1 MPIIYDKLKTNFV
14 VPEEPSKIN
23 DYTDTASSHP
33 NRAPVVGRSEAK
45 EGTVLSYFDDSR
57 GDVQSVGHGGYQSES
72 SQRVEDKS
80 RVEESLDLFQSG
92 GRISDFFE
100 VGASVGLQA
109 KEDAYAGGATFTEYA
124 DGIENASG
132 TTGGGACVLPGTKV
146 ITKRGEINIEDTKED
161 DMIFVFDFAEETFD
175 YSPISSM
182 RKGTPVDGWTELET
196 EMGYKLK
203 CSNTHLIYHPDYV
216 NCAIPINKLKV
227 GGQLY
232 VYKNKEIV
240 EDKVK
245 SITVHNEPTNVW
257 NYELKFTHNYISDG
271 VLSHNALPKSPA
283 TFSHNYVV
291 RKDSDL
297 TKGDLVKL
305 DENNEMV
312 KSDKKEDP
320 GIVGI
325 LWRTLKPN
333 KPETSFM
340 EKQIEKWDEEKKE
353 RYNNAH
359 YIDSMNQILPE
370 EGREDKRIM
379 CVAAIGDTR
388 NYAYADDEY
397 YEDELLLGFK
407 ICNQNGSVN
416 KGDLLCSSDVPGYLM
431 KQPAQYTVT
440 GFNDKNEP
448 IYESK
453 QVITNITVGKSMEDV
468 TYDSDGKAE
477 SIYGYLYCG

>member
-1 MPIIYDKLKTNFV
+1 MPITYNKIKGNFV
-14 VPEEPSKIN
+14 ATEEQSGIN
-23 DYTDTASSHP
+23 DYTDTSVSHP
-33 NRAPVVGRSEAK
+33 NRAPAVGRSEAK
-45 EGTVLSYFDDSR
+45 EGTVLNYFDDTR
-57 GDVQSVGHGGYQSES
+57 GDVQSVGHGGY
-72 SQRVEDKS
+72 
-80 RVEESLDLFQSG
+80 LPDLEHRQVAHP
-92 GRISDFFE
+92 IEDFFE
-100 VGASVGLQA
+100 VTGVGLQA
-109 KEDAYAGGATFTEYA
+109 KSGAYAGGATFTEYA
-124 DGIENASG
+124 DAIEEASG
-132 TTGGGACVLPGTKV
+132 TTGGGSCVLPGTKV

-175 YSPISSM
+175 YSPINSM
-182 RKGTPVDGWTELET
+182 RKGTPVKGWTELET

-271 VLSHNALPKSPA
+271 ILSHNDLPKSPA

-333 KPETSFM
+333 KPDSAFM
-340 EKQIEKWDEEKKE
+340 AKRIEQWDEEKKE
-353 RYNNAH
+353 KYNNAH

-370 EGREDKRIM
+370 EDREDKKIM

-388 NYAYADDEY
+388 NYAHTEDEY

-407 ICNQNGSVN
+407 ICNQNGDVK

-431 KQPAQYTVT
+431 KQPVQYTVT
-440 GFNDKNEP
+440 EFNDKNEP

-477 SIYGYLYCG
+477 NIYGYIYCG